1 MEKSE
6 PKPGSGIKNP
16 DFPFP
21 ILVPTYATL
30 ILSQYKN
37 LYSLKTHR
45 WSVILVAKWFFT
57 THTLSQTNNTTTTPH
72 HISKELVNRK
82 KAGWLDVT
90 ITDQQAQKNVRN
102 LIKTQLQHQWSCNRL
117 FCIIFQGNWVRLPG
131 YGGKEIAQIL
141 ENTQC
146 LAKESSNGNL
156 NVSDWWESL
165 EQRREREETR
175 MKSGRALKTTEMLEE
190 KSISLIVDPIDAIL
204 ANLNI
209 TSYRIFEKLQKNT
222 GKNLRK
228 PFINKVVDLLLKFK
242 RD

>member
-1 MEKSE
+1 M
-6 PKPGSGIKNP
+6 
-16 DFPFP
+16 
-21 ILVPTYATL
+21 
-30 ILSQYKN
+30 
-37 LYSLKTHR
+37 
-45 WSVILVAKWFFT
+45 
-57 THTLSQTNNTTTTPH
+57 
-72 HISKELVNRK
+72 
-82 KAGWLDVT
+82 
-90 ITDQQAQKNVRN
+90 
-102 LIKTQLQHQWSCNRL
+102 
-117 FCIIFQGNWVRLPG
+117 PG

-146 LAKESSNGNL
+146 LATECINGNL
-156 NVSDWWESL
+156 NVSEWWETL